1 MRVRR
6 ALVHLRDWSGVAALL
21 LVLTGGVAY
30 AANTI
35 ASEDII
41 NGEVKTA
48 DLGNDA
54 VNTAKIADGQVTE
67 PDIGQA
73 AVASAEIKNDAVTS
87 PKVLNGTLLG
97 GDVAD
102 NALKGADIDES
113 TLAIGPSSGEFV
125 HGRGTLLSNRVT
137 MAAGTFKTLLRIPGL
152 GEFGGLCGEAP
163 GEINWSNT
171 TPSNIDVWEAG
182 ESASVVPPDDG
193 KFIATLDGF
202 ADATVALGLGN
213 DPGSR
218 RIATVHVFGF
228 QSAPGAPCGFQAQG
242 TLWTSG

>member
-1 MRVRR
+1 MRARAHRALDHVRR
-6 ALVHLRDWSGVAALL
+6 QWMGALSLF

-35 ASEDII
+35 ASSDII
-41 NGEVKTA
+41 DGQVRAADIGQGAVATEEIANGQVKTA
-48 DLGNDA
+48 DIGSGEVRTANVAND
-54 VNTAKIADGQVTE
+54 NLT
-67 PDIGQA
+67 
-73 AVASAEIKNDAVTS
+73 
-87 PKVLNGTLLG
+87 G
-97 GDVAD
+97 GDIAA

-113 TLAIGPSSGEFV
+113 TLAIGPSSGDFV

-137 MAAGTFKTLLRIPGL
+137 MPASSFKTLLRIPGL

-163 GEINWSNT
+163 GEINWANT
-171 TPSNIDVWEAG
+171 TNSNIDVWEAG

-202 ADATVALGLGN
+202 ADATIALGLGN